1 MSDHVVFEDYSVKV
15 KKALKEKAISFL
27 YEIGGELRSMIERK
41 SRRKT
46 SKTAGSYGY
55 KVDESQLAV
64 HVGSDYENAIWEE
77 FGTGIHA
84 SETGHVGRQGWW
96 VYVAGS
102 PSKKSSKGKS
112 YSSAK
117 EAKKAVAI
125 LRSKGLNAY
134 ATQGKKANRPMWKVY
149 QSNKSKIQKRANEIY
164 RELNS

>member
-15 KKALKEKAISFL
+15 KKELRECAISFL

-55 KVDESQLAV
+55 KVDEGQLAV

-102 PSKKSSKGKS
+102 PSKKSSKGKT
-112 YSSAK
+112 YSSQK

-134 ATQGKKANRPMWKVY
+134 ATQGKKANRPMWKTY
-149 QSNKSKIQKRANEIY
+149 QSSKSKIQKRANEIY
-164 RELNS
+164 KGLNS